1 MKQLKEW
8 SRSLAVGKK
17 IVMGMSTLIAVV
29 LVVCSAA
36 CSNGKEVQKEAVSA
50 KEKTK
55 EDIKKEEPGNSLKDF
70 IDIEDIYVRINS
82 KNVDL
87 AKAVEVKKGKTDIVD
102 KIEVDTSK
110 VDYTKTGTYDVV
122 YTVTLKPDV
131 VEAGA
136 EKEKAENGT
145 ADTTAGNKNSTDS
158 KDTAEKADTKSTV
171 KQTDTANGDTKDKD
185 STEDKDSLVKTEQ
198 EVITGNGKIE
208 VVTEEKAKELA
219 QAGKDVL
226 ISDNQMMAKED
237 KKKEEVK
244 EEQKEETANTGNGGQ
259 ATGNSN
265 SGNQTA
271 SKPAGHTH
279 NWVAQYQTVTDY
291 QNQPVY
297 ENQPIYETRPVYGTE
312 YHYICNCGTDCGRDM
327 SAHLAS
333 GCFQS
338 YSVKAVSVQTGT
350 ETVQVGSQQ
359 VQVGTQQVAV
369 GSHQECVG
377 YACSCG
383 ATK

>member
-1 MKQLKEW
+1 MNNKFMEVM
-8 SRSLAVGKK
+8 ANNKK
-17 IVMGMSTLIAVV
+17 KVAVV
-29 LVVCSAA
+29 ASAVLLAGCIGAGAYAYSEVNTAPQAAKVETTQTTHLGVDKIKEFSNPFVDVKNVNILVNSKGIDFKKLVKVPEERKDDVKNIKADSSKVDTKKAGSYEVVYEVTVQENA
-36 CSNGKEVQKEAVSA
+36 DAKATTVEVPATVKVVTESEAKTLVATGKEVIASDNKVVKDEKQLEEA
-50 KEKTK
+50 
-55 EDIKKEEPGNSLKDF
+55 IKANEEAKEEP
-70 IDIEDIYVRINS
+70 
-82 KNVDL
+82 
-87 AKAVEVKKGKTDIVD
+87 
-102 KIEVDTSK
+102 
-110 VDYTKTGTYDVV
+110 
-122 YTVTLKPDV
+122 
-131 VEAGA
+131 
-136 EKEKAENGT
+136 KAEET
-145 ADTTAGNKNSTDS
+145 
-158 KDTAEKADTKSTV
+158 
-171 KQTDTANGDTKDKD
+171 
-185 STEDKDSLVKTEQ
+185 
-198 EVITGNGKIE
+198 
-208 VVTEEKAKELA
+208 
-219 QAGKDVL
+219 
-226 ISDNQMMAKED
+226 
-237 KKKEEVK
+237 K
-244 EEQKEETANTGNGGQ
+244 EEQKEEVKVENKNEAANTGNGGQ

-338 YSVKAVSVQTGT
+338 YSVKAVTVQTGT